1 MLIGCVTIRDDILRI
16 LDWNLHGACPSYL
29 LPFSLSVGLC
39 TAYGIMVCRNRRM
52 DVLDDLHESLGH
64 NNGGRDGD
72 KKILENKTDHEVLS
86 LQDERGLFKESS

>member
-1 MLIGCVTIRDDILRI
+1 
-16 LDWNLHGACPSYL
+16 
-29 LPFSLSVGLC
+29 
-39 TAYGIMVCRNRRM
+39 MVCRNRRM